1 MQTEIIL
8 KELQFK
14 AVRSSGPG
22 GQHVNKTASKVEV
35 YFNLLASE
43 GLTAGEKKLLKVR
56 LATRIN
62 SEGVLSLQN
71 SESRSQHRNKK
82 LSVERLI
89 ALLEKNLQ
97 VAKPRRKT
105 KPSKGAVEKRLQ
117 SKKKTAL
124 KKTNRKPPG
133 LE

>member
-8 KELQFK
+8 KELEFK

-35 YFNLLASE
+35 YFNLFASE
-43 GLTAGEKKLLKVR
+43 GLTAGEKKLLKAR

-62 SEGVLSLQN
+62 SEGILSLQN

-82 LSVERLI
+82 MGVERLI
-89 ALLEKNLQ
+89 ALLHENLK

-105 KPSKGAVEKRLQ
+105 KPSRGAVEKRLTT
-117 SKKKTAL
+117 KKKTAL